1 VESIPEGLTYP
12 NDTTVHPATHDVWFD
27 LIKLAQHSIE
37 IGSFYWT
44 LRSADITPGDPSSQK
59 VVPESY

>member
-1 VESIPEGLTYP
+1 MESIPDGLTYP
-12 NDTTVHPATHDVWFD
+12 NSTAVHPATHDVWFD

-44 LRSADITPGDPSSQK
+44 LRSTDITPGDPSSQK
-59 VVPESY
+59 VVT

>member
-1 VESIPEGLTYP
+1 MESIPDGLTYP
-12 NDTTVHPATHDVWFD
+12 NSTAVHPTTHDVWFD

-44 LRSADITPGDPSSQK
+44 LRSADVTPGDPSSQK
-59 VVPESY
+59 VVT